1 MSYCGYPVRGSQETK
16 FQVGDEVK
24 ILFGRYTGQIGKIT
38 GYLPSSA
45 FPYCVQ
51 IHTHPKSQV
60 ESGEYSPDELK
71 LYTIYSPAHHKDGV
85 VRAIKA
91 EAEADSPEFDGITT
105 E

>member
-38 GYLPSSA
+38 GY
-45 FPYCVQ
+45 PYCVQ

-71 LYTIYSPAHHKDGV
+71 LYIRDNSLMESFRYPNLPSV
-85 VRAIKA
+85 V
-91 EAEADSPEFDGITT
+91 S
-105 E
+105 